1 MLDINKLRNA
11 YNVIHRMSQNRHPF
25 AEEELSLEAV
35 QSAQVQEAL
44 NDAAEVI
51 AVYGKI
57 MNLVSQSTSFKV
69 APKTSKAVKSSFVVE
84 QDDLSRLQ
92 PMTEATNI
100 TKLVKYI
107 NDTFADKEMHN
118 LTTVELGRWLEH
130 TGYLQLPEDGRNKIP
145 TEKGSEL
152 GIVTE
157 KRVRQATGEIY
168 YINFYP
174 QAAQQFH
181 GAFFREVMHAG
192 LFCSGPVNLFHGVL
206 PQNIPLYRFI
216 KHGVHRVVIVP
227 HGAG

>member
-1 MLDINKLRNA
+1 MQMLDINKLRNA

-25 AEEELSLEAV
+25 AEEELSLEVV

-44 NDAAEVI
+44 ADAAEVI

-69 APKTSKAVKSSFVVE
+69 APKTPKAVKSSFVVE

-118 LTTVELGRWLEH
+118 LTTVELGRWLEN

-145 TEKGSEL
+145 TEKGSAL

-157 KRVRQATGEIY
+157 KRVSQATGEIY
-168 YINFYP
+168 YINLYP
-174 QAAQQFH
+174 QAAQQFIF
-181 GAFFREVMHAG
+181 A
-192 LFCSGPVNLFHGVL
+192 NLPAVAEFL
-206 PQNIPLYRFI
+206 AKEKEEKL
-216 KHGVHRVVIVP
+216 
-227 HGAG
+227 ADA

>member
-25 AEEELSLEAV
+25 AEEELSLEVV

-44 NDAAEVI
+44 ADAAEVI

-69 APKTSKAVKSSFVVE
+69 APKTPKAVKSSFVVE

-118 LTTVELGRWLEH
+118 LTTVELGRWLEN

-145 TEKGSEL
+145 TEKGYAL

-168 YINFYP
+168 YINLYP
-174 QAAQQFH
+174 QAAQQFIF
-181 GAFFREVMHAG
+181 A
-192 LFCSGPVNLFHGVL
+192 NLPAVAEFL
-206 PQNIPLYRFI
+206 AKEKEEKL
-216 KHGVHRVVIVP
+216 
-227 HGAG
+227 ADA

>member
-25 AEEELSLEAV
+25 AEEELSLEVV

-44 NDAAEVI
+44 ADAAEVI

-69 APKTSKAVKSSFVVE
+69 APKTPKAVKSSFVVE

-118 LTTVELGRWLEH
+118 LTTVELGRWLEN

-145 TEKGSEL
+145 TEKGSAL

-157 KRVRQATGEIY
+157 KRVRQANGEIY
-168 YINFYP
+168 YINLYP
-174 QAAQQFH
+174 QAAQQFIF
-181 GAFFREVMHAG
+181 A
-192 LFCSGPVNLFHGVL
+192 NLPAVAEFL
-206 PQNIPLYRFI
+206 AKEKEEKL
-216 KHGVHRVVIVP
+216 
-227 HGAG
+227 ADA

>member
-25 AEEELSLEAV
+25 AEEELSLEVV

-44 NDAAEVI
+44 ADAAEVI

-69 APKTSKAVKSSFVVE
+69 APKTPKAVKSSFVVE

-118 LTTVELGRWLEH
+118 LKKSVIFGGVVGAPALFVPLF
-130 TGYLQLPEDGRNKIP
+130 
-145 TEKGSEL
+145 
-152 GIVTE
+152 
-157 KRVRQATGEIY
+157 ATSFLVVCY
-168 YINFYP
+168 D
-174 QAAQQFH
+174 
-181 GAFFREVMHAG
+181 
-192 LFCSGPVNLFHGVL
+192 
-206 PQNIPLYRFI
+206 NIC
-216 KHGVHRVVIVP
+216 
-227 HGAG
+227 A

>member
-25 AEEELSLEAV
+25 AEEELSLEVV

-44 NDAAEVI
+44 ADAAEVI

-69 APKTSKAVKSSFVVE
+69 APKTPKAVKSSFVVE

-118 LTTVELGRWLEH
+118 LTTVELGRWLEN

-145 TEKGSEL
+145 TEKGSAL

-168 YINFYP
+168 YITFIRR
-174 QAAQQFH
+174 Q
-181 GAFFREVMHAG
+181 RSS
-192 LFCSGPVNLFHGVL
+192 LFLLICLLWRSFWQRKKRRSLLTHNLLF
-206 PQNIPLYRFI
+206 
-216 KHGVHRVVIVP
+216 P
-227 HGAG
+227 HCQYFVFAV

>member
-25 AEEELSLEAV
+25 LPRRSFHWRLYRARRYRRRLTMPQRLLLFTAR
-35 QSAQVQEAL
+35 
-44 NDAAEVI
+44 
-51 AVYGKI
+51 I

-130 TGYLQLPEDGRNKIP
+130 AGYLQLPEDG
-145 TEKGSEL
+145 
-152 GIVTE
+152 
-157 KRVRQATGEIY
+157 
-168 YINFYP
+168 
-174 QAAQQFH
+174 QQ
-181 GAFFREVMHAG
+181 
-192 LFCSGPVNLFHGVL
+192 
-206 PQNIPLYRFI
+206 
-216 KHGVHRVVIVP
+216 
-227 HGAG
+227 

>member
-25 AEEELSLEAV
+25 AEEELSLEVV

-44 NDAAEVI
+44 ADAAEVI

-69 APKTSKAVKSSFVVE
+69 APKTPKAVKSSFVVE

-118 LTTVELGRWLEH
+118 LTTVELGRWLEN

-145 TEKGSEL
+145 TEKGSAL

-157 KRVRQATGEIY
+157 KRVSQATGEIY
-168 YINFYP
+168 YINLYP
-174 QAAQQFH
+174 QAAQQFIF
-181 GAFFREVMHAG
+181 A
-192 LFCSGPVNLFHGVL
+192 NLPAMAEFL
-206 PQNIPLYRFI
+206 A
-216 KHGVHRVVIVP
+216 KEK
-227 HGAG
+227 

>member
-130 TGYLQLPEDGRNKIP
+130 AGYLQLPEDGRNKIP

-152 GIVTE
+152 VIVTE

-174 QAAQQFH
+174 QAAQQFI
-181 GAFFREVMHAG
+181 FD
-192 LFCSGPVNLFHGVL
+192 NLPAVAEFL
-206 PQNIPLYRFI
+206 AKEKEEKL
-216 KHGVHRVVIVP
+216 
-227 HGAG
+227 ADA